1 MRSSESLSFIYFAV
15 LTALA
20 WFRPFPRSRRLQISA
35 IGLVMM
41 VVIALLPRVATPS
54 QRDWAPAAIIL
65 IGYYF
70 SGRFFVT
77 PSLDLERWL
86 MSWDRRLLGQP
97 TTRFSSWPRPV
108 LAYLDVVY
116 IGCFLMIPAG
126 LAVLI
131 ATGQG
136 HLADRYWTMV
146 VAAEFGAFAPL
157 SVFPT
162 RPPWLVEEKAML
174 PDRTVHNLASQMV
187 EHFTIRANTF
197 PSGHVSG
204 SFAIAFAVLGPVPW
218 VGVGLLLLAASIT
231 VACVV
236 GRYHY
241 IADCAAGAVL
251 AVVVWAVV
259 AMVHS

>member
-1 MRSSESLSFIYFAV
+1 VRSSESLSFIYFAV

-20 WFRPFPRSRRLQISA
+20 WLRPFPRSRRLQISV
-35 IGLVMM
+35 IGLAMAAA
-41 VVIALLPRVATPS
+41 IPLLPRLATPS

-65 IGYYF
+65 VGYYF

-77 PSLDLERWL
+77 ASPDLERWL
-86 MSWDRRLLGQP
+86 MSWDRRLLGEP
-97 TTRFSSWPRPV
+97 TTRFALWPRPLLV
-108 LAYLDVVY
+108 YLDVVY

-126 LAVLI
+126 LVVLL
-131 ATGQG
+131 ATGQR

-162 RPPWLVEEKAML
+162 RPPWLVEGKAAL
-174 PDRTVHNLASQMV
+174 PDRTVHNLASQVV

-204 SFAIAFAVLGPVPW
+204 SLAIAFAILGPVPW
-218 VGVGLLLLAASIT
+218 VGAGLLLLAVSIT

-241 IADCAAGAVL
+241 IADCAAGALL
-251 AVVVWAVV
+251 AIIVWAVV
-259 AMVHS
+259 AMMYP